1 MISRLKNLFLI
12 NLFFLSVT
20 TAANAQITQTV
31 RGQVVDMETKVPLIG
46 ATIVLAGSSTGTT
59 TDVNGN
65 FSLKSVPIGRINI
78 QISYLGYEPLLL
90 SELQLTSGKEL
101 VLTIEMKESLQTL
114 SEVVILAHQR
124 KDLPQNDMASVSAR
138 TFSVEEA
145 RRYAGAMDDPA
156 RMAANFAGVTTGSVE
171 TNAIIIRGNAPSGV
185 LWRMEGV
192 DIPVPS
198 HFNGGDDVPG
208 GGAFTMFS
216 SSMLAN
222 SDFYTGAFPSEFG
235 NAVAGV
241 FDMKFRNGNNQKH
254 EFTAQLGIQGAE
266 FAAEGPFK
274 KGYGGSYLFNIRVST
289 MGIIKS
295 FMSEMSS
302 KQSIHYEDIAFKIN
316 LPTHRMGTFTLWG
329 IGGNSM
335 TEREAE
341 DDPGSWTTPPVSTDV
356 KMGYK
361 AGAAGISHT
370 QSFNSSLYLS
380 TTLAATLSDT
390 DLKFGRRR
398 IEQPATSI
406 PDIDNLNRSYKLS
419 FSSRLNHR
427 HSSQWHSRYGIR
439 LEQLFNKID
448 YQKADVEQIM
458 QVVSSKQSNTQLLQA
473 YAQTKYTFNRFISLT
488 GGLNTTL
495 FALNG
500 DFTIEPRFSV
510 EWTVNSRHSLMLGT
524 GLHSQIA
531 PLYFYFMEVPTANG
545 EAFTPNTNLKM
556 TRSWHN
562 VLSYNWA
569 ISPLLRL
576 KVEPYFQ
583 YLYNVPV
590 LQDGTFSI
598 INITTQPP
606 LFYQPFL
613 NTGKGMNVGIDFT
626 LERFLQSGYY
636 YMATFSLFDSR
647 YKDSNGDWH
656 NTLFNTHYVVNLLG
670 GKEFTF
676 RRKNGLSRVLG
687 LNARIALSGFRPS
700 SPVDSKAT
708 LEQQEIVFDESTPFT
723 HRRKGVSPVSDI
735 SVTYRVNYKKCSGTV
750 AVQVKNLIGKQ
761 YMGQVFNLA
770 TQQVDDFYFSS
781 MIPFISYKMEF

>member
-1 MISRLKNLFLI
+1 MNYLRHFLI
-12 NLFFLSVT
+12 TGALLLFFNFSIQ
-20 TAANAQITQTV
+20 AQLTQTV
-31 RGQVVDMETKVPLIG
+31 RGQVVDTETKIPLIG
-46 ATIVLAGSSTGTT
+46 ATIVLVDNGTGVT
-59 TDVNGN
+59 TDVDGN
-65 FSLKSVPIGRINI
+65 FSLANVPIGRVSL
-78 QISYLGYEPLLL
+78 QISYLGYEPQQL
-90 SELQLTSGKEL
+90 SELQLTSGKEM
-101 VLTIEMKESLQTL
+101 VLTIEMKESRLAL
-114 SEVVILAHQR
+114 NEVVVIAHRR
-124 KDLPQNDMASVSAR
+124 KDLPQNEMASVSAR

-145 RRYAGAMDDPA
+145 RRYAGAVDDPA
-156 RMAANFAGVTTGSVE
+156 RMAANFAGVTTGSAE

-198 HFNGGDDVPG
+198 HFSGGDDVPG
-208 GGAFTMFS
+208 GGVFTIFS

-222 SDFYTGAFPSEFG
+222 SDFYTGAFPAEFG

-241 FDMKFRNGNNQKH
+241 FDMKFRNGNNRRH

-274 KGYGGSYLFNIRVST
+274 KDYNGSYLFNVRVST

-295 FMSEMSS
+295 FMSEMSG

-316 LPTHRMGTFTLWG
+316 LPAGRMGTFTLWG
-329 IGGNSM
+329 IGGNSKS
-335 TEREAE
+335 EREAE
-341 DDPGSWTTPPVSTDV
+341 DDPALWTTPPVSTDM

-361 AGAAGISHT
+361 AGAVGVSHK

-390 DLKFGRRR
+390 DFEFGRRR
-398 IEQPATSI
+398 VEQPDISI

-419 FSSRLNHR
+419 LSSRLNHR
-427 HSSQWHSRYGIR
+427 HSSRWHSRYGIR
-439 LEQLFNKID
+439 LEQLFERVDYHIADTARTMQTVTNKR
-448 YQKADVEQIM
+448 
-458 QVVSSKQSNTQLLQA
+458 SNTQLLQA
-473 YAQTKYTFNRFISLT
+473 YAQTKYAFNRHISLA
-488 GGLNTTL
+488 GGLNTAL

-500 DFTIEPRFSV
+500 DFSIEPRLSV
-510 EWTVNSRHSLMLGT
+510 EWTVNSRHSFMLDT

-531 PLYFYFMEVPTANG
+531 PLYFYFMEIPAADGRVA
-545 EAFTPNTNLKM
+545 TPNKDLKM

-562 VLSYNWA
+562 VLSYNWT

-590 LQDGTFSI
+590 LQGGTFSV
-598 INITTQPP
+598 INITTQPS
-606 LFYQPFL
+606 LFYQPFC

-647 YKDSNGDWH
+647 YKDDNSDWH
-656 NTLFNTHYVVNLLG
+656 STLFNTHYVANLLG

-676 RRKNGLSRVLG
+676 RRKNGLTRVLG
-687 LNARIALSGFRPS
+687 VNVRVALSGFRPS
-700 SPVDSKAT
+700 SPVDPKAT
-708 LEQQEIVFDESTPFT
+708 LEQQEVVYDESRPFI

-735 SVTYRVNYKKCSGTV
+735 SVTYRVNYRRCSGTV
-750 AVQVKNLIGKQ
+750 ALQVKNLIGRQ
-761 YMGQVFNLA
+761 YMGQVFNQA
-770 TQQVDDFYFSS
+770 TQQVEDFYFDS
-781 MIPFISYKMEF
+781 MIPFVSYKIEF

>member
-1 MISRLKNLFLI
+1 MNYLRPFLI
-12 NLFFLSVT
+12 VALLLLSLPLCIQ
-20 TAANAQITQTV
+20 AQLTQTV

-46 ATIVLAGSSTGTT
+46 ATVVLTGGSTGTT
-59 TDVNGN
+59 TDISGN
-65 FSLKSVPIGRINI
+65 FSLNNVALGRISL
-78 QISYLGYEPLLL
+78 QFSYLGYEPLQL

-101 VLTIEMKESLQTL
+101 VLTIEMKESRQALN
-114 SEVVILAHQR
+114 EVVVIAHRR

-145 RRYAGAMDDPA
+145 RRYAGAVDDPA
-156 RMAANFAGVTTGSVE
+156 RMAANFAGVTTGSAE

-198 HFNGGDDVPG
+198 HFSGGDDVPG
-208 GGAFTMFS
+208 GGVFTIFS

-222 SDFYTGAFPSEFG
+222 SDFYTGAFPAEYG

-241 FDMKFRNGNNQKH
+241 FDMKFRNGNDRKH

-274 KGYGGSYLFNIRVST
+274 KDYNGSYLFNVRVST

-295 FMSEMSS
+295 FMSEMSG
-302 KQSIHYEDIAFKIN
+302 KQSIHYEDVAFKIN
-316 LPTHRMGTFTLWG
+316 LPTRRMGTFTLWG
-329 IGGNSM
+329 IGGNSKS
-335 TEREAE
+335 EREAE
-341 DDPGSWTTPPVSTDV
+341 DDPASWATPPVSTDM

-361 AGAAGISHT
+361 AGAVGISHK
-370 QSFNSSLYLS
+370 QSFNSSLYVS

-390 DLKFGRRR
+390 DFEFGRCRV
-398 IEQPATSI
+398 EQPAVSI

-419 FSSRLNHR
+419 LSSRLNHR
-427 HSSQWHSRYGIR
+427 HSSRWHSRYGIR
-439 LEQLFNKID
+439 LDQLFDKIN
-448 YQKADVEQIM
+448 YRKADTARIM
-458 QVVSSKQSNTQLLQA
+458 QVVTNKRSNTQLLQA
-473 YAQTKYTFNRFISLT
+473 YGQTKYAFNRHLSLT
-488 GGLNTTL
+488 AGLNTAL

-500 DFTIEPRFSV
+500 DFSIEPRLSV
-510 EWTVNSRHSLMLGT
+510 EWAVDNRHSFMLGT

-545 EAFTPNTNLKM
+545 EVSTPNTELKM

-569 ISPLLRL
+569 ISSLLRL
-576 KVEPYFQ
+576 KIEPYFQ

-590 LQDGTFSI
+590 LQGGTFSV
-598 INITTQPP
+598 INTTTQPP
-606 LFYQPFL
+606 LFYQPFR

-647 YKDSNGDWH
+647 YRDDNGDWH
-656 NTLFNTHYVVNLLG
+656 NTLFNTHYVANFLG

-687 LNARIALSGFRPS
+687 LNARITLSGFRPS
-700 SPVDSKAT
+700 SPVDLKAT
-708 LEQQEIVFDESTPFT
+708 LEQQEVVYDETRPFT
-723 HRRKGVSPVSDI
+723 HRRKGISPVSDI
-735 SVTYRVNYKKCSGTV
+735 SITYRVNYKRCSGIV
-750 AVQVKNLIGKQ
+750 ALQVKNLIGKQ
-761 YMGQVFNLA
+761 YMGQVFNQA
-770 TQQVDDFYFSS
+770 TQQVDDFYFNS